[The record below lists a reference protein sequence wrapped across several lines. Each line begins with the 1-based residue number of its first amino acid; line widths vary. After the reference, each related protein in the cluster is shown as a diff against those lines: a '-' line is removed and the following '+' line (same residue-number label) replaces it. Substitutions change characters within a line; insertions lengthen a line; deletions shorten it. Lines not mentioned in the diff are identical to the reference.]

1 MSTTPE
7 TQLHIVPTRTLVLS
21 AVDGDGLL
29 AADPLF
35 DLVRA
40 TGHTDKA
47 LRDCLAR
54 MVKAGS
60 LEHLDGRGRRAT
72 YRATAAGMALVDA
85 DTGWSA
91 LAHRLDAG
99 LEPWDGRWH
108 LLSFEIPERQRSAR
122 DALRGLLVELGAAA
136 VHSGLYLHAHD
147 LSPFVSQLARHHH
160 IEAHLSWLSTTDLTV
175 ASAVVDRQAVEEIFG
190 LPSVAATYAA
200 VETDLRRIIDHA
212 DETADPIL
220 AADMISAVVRLEDA
234 LRADPM
240 LPAELLPAEW
250 AGASARAAF
259 LVAHRLCS
267 QRSTIYRSSSA
278 MQSLV
283 DQTERALS
291 ESQEQFWRR
300 WFPRL
305 TTSYARQLP
314 NPDSR
319 RKGPGDD
326 IA

>member
-1 MSTTPE
+1 MTVTTE
-7 TQLHIVPTRTLVLS
+7 TQPHIVPTRTLVLS
-21 AVDGDGLL
+21 AVDADGLV
-29 AADPLF
+29 AAEPLF
-35 DLVRA
+35 DLVGA

-47 LRDCLAR
+47 LRDCLSR

-60 LEHLDGRGRRAT
+60 LEHLEGRGRRAT
-72 YRATAAGMALVDA
+72 YRATSAGMALVDA

-122 DALRGLLVELGAAA
+122 DALRGLLLELGAAA

-147 LSPFVSQLARHHH
+147 LSFFVGQLARHHR

-175 ASAVVDRQAVEEIFG
+175 ASAAVDDSAVKRIFG
-190 LPSVAATYAA
+190 LSAVATAYDE
-200 VETDLRRIIDHA
+200 VEADLRRVIDTAA
-212 DETADPIL
+212 DLTDPNL
-220 AADMISAVVRLEDA
+220 AAEMFSAVVRLEGA

-240 LPAELLPAEW
+240 LPAELLPSDW
-250 AGASARAAF
+250 AGMRARGAF
-259 LVAHRLCS
+259 LIAHQICTE
-267 QRSTIYRSSSA
+267 RSPIYRRSAA

-283 DQTERALS
+283 AQIERAVA

-314 NPDSR
+314 MNDSTESLS
-319 RKGPGDD
+319 K
-326 IA
+326 